1 MLLDASEPLPQ
12 LTSHRKNNKDPMT
25 HTYILVKVELG
36 STGEIISESV
46 KRCSLVEVRSLL
58 NGKMIPGLVN
68 DERALGRG
76 RSETNGVMD
85 LFCVVC

>member
-1 MLLDASEPLPQ
+1 MA
-12 LTSHRKNNKDPMT
+12 

-36 STGEIISESV
+36 GTGENFSESV
-46 KRCSLVEVRSLL
+46 ESCSLEVRSSL
-58 NGKMIPGLVN
+58 NEEMIPGLVN

-85 LFCVVC
+85 LFWVVS